1 MTNILGDVIARAG
14 LTQFRCAET
23 EKYPHVTFFFNDYR
37 EEPFE
42 GENRLL
48 VPSPTEVSTYDQK
61 PEMSAH
67 GVGDGV
73 VERLCADDGETLI
86 VVNFA
91 NGDMVGHTGNLEAA
105 IRAVE
110 VTDECVGRI
119 VEATLARG
127 GALIIT
133 ADHGNAEQMWDPV
146 HDCPH
151 TAHTSYV
158 QGPVPAGRR
167 ASGRHRAHGAGHPRP
182 RAVVGNDGHVT
193 ACTATRPRPPP
204 LTCTREGRCSGWVAR
219 TGWHAQRGHR
229 RWPSRAWEPYPG
241 GTRVCTCQ
249 PEQSA

>member
-73 VERLCADDGETLI
+73 VGRLCADDGETLI

-151 TAHTSYV
+151 TAHTSYDV
-158 QGPVPAGRR
+158 VLMIVGAAFKGQSLRADGRLADIAPTVLAILGLEPSSEMTGTSLLAPQPAH
-167 ASGRHRAHGAGHPRP
+167 APRP
-182 RAVVGNDGHVT
+182 
-193 ACTATRPRPPP
+193 
-204 LTCTREGRCSGWVAR
+204 
-219 TGWHAQRGHR
+219 
-229 RWPSRAWEPYPG
+229 
-241 GTRVCTCQ
+241 
-249 PEQSA
+249 